1 MSRCCARSRA
11 THAGIVTIEENVVA
25 GGAGSA
31 CSEALD
37 AEGLIMP
44 RLHLGI
50 PDRFI
55 EHGSRDDCLA
65 AAGLDLAGIAASHRA
80 LALRRVPALKL
91 TRSRHQIEPQRA
103 ASARVEPLRR

>member
-1 MSRCCARSRA
+1 MLREIAA
-11 THAGIVTIEENVVA
+11 GHAGIVTIEDNVVA

-31 CSEALD
+31 CAEALD
-37 AEGLIMP
+37 AEGITIP

-65 AAGLDLAGIAASHRA
+65 AAGLDLASIAAAIERWRA
-80 LALRRVPALKL
+80 AVPALKL
-91 TRSRHQIEPQRA
+91 TRTATRLA
-103 ASARVEPLRR
+103 AAGGIGPN